1 MRKSRLRHLMIIHHH
16 GRTNVVDL
24 DKLVDDVVKEDMR
37 KHPREW
43 KEIGVAYK
51 RLMREH
57 RRGRA

>member
-1 MRKSRLRHLMIIHHH
+1 MIIHHH